1 MNLFQDWYKFLLSI
15 LFWIFLWRVFDLIL
29 DEINLD
35 RRNKLIFYVVCVI
48 VVGILISNDKYFF
61 KT

>member
-15 LFWIFLWRVFDLIL
+15 FFWIFLWRVFDLIL
-29 DEINLD
+29 DEISL
-35 RRNKLIFYVVCVI
+35 NKRHKLVFYATCTI

-61 KT
+61 K

>member
-35 RRNKLIFYVVCVI
+35 RRNKLIFYVSCTI

>member
-15 LFWIFLWRVFDLIL
+15 FFWIFLWRVFDLIL
-29 DEINLD
+29 DEISL
-35 RRNKLIFYVVCVI
+35 NKRHKLVFYTICTI

-61 KT
+61 K

>member
-35 RRNKLIFYVVCVI
+35 RRNKLIFYAVCTI